1 MLKYKRCAFLISVP
15 NKAKEEN
22 MISLDSIST
31 YRLHS
36 LQDQWG
42 VGILSEV
49 IKDQQLQAEA
59 LNSQNNSSVDGLG
72 DTLDV
77 YA

>member
-1 MLKYKRCAFLISVP
+1 
-15 NKAKEEN
+15 

-49 IKDQQLQAEA
+49 VKEQQLQAED
-59 LNSQNNSSVDGLG
+59 LNSNQNSGISGIG
-72 DTLDV
+72 ESLDV
-77 YA
+77 HA

>member
-1 MLKYKRCAFLISVP
+1 
-15 NKAKEEN
+15 

-49 IKDQQLQAEA
+49 VKEQQLQAED
-59 LNSQNNSSVDGLG
+59 LNSSQNSGISGIG
-72 DTLDV
+72 ESLDV
-77 YA
+77 HA

>member
-1 MLKYKRCAFLISVP
+1 
-15 NKAKEEN
+15 